1 MIYKSFIVICLFF
14 IGCKPEKKEP
24 LILLDYIP
32 QNTIAAFQ
40 LKDQNMLKNA
50 ITNLPFLEALV
61 KINDSLYSDLNA
73 LIPNEFPS
81 NSLLFLTPEGKKNIA
96 ASFMY
101 KSTSIDTFP
110 KKIIGRFIYDDV
122 SVIVKEVDNKKIFHA
137 TIQNINVL
145 SCSKLVLENSIRNI
159 KSNKRGIQ
167 DTQLYKL
174 AGLSDVNTT
183 LSFYL
188 QNEIIGILKDLFPKT
203 DLFPFVASSW
213 FYFDFNTKKN
223 PFTLDGVSFI
233 SDSIPDELSLLR
245 NLEAKVL
252 ISPNYIPQTF
262 DSYLALAVSDYK
274 TLEDNFKKYSRHKN
288 TPLNKINFDLFSSL
302 DEIAWLKYNSN
313 KAIYLHL
320 NNSENILLDLF
331 IDSIN
336 SSKFRGVAIKDQ
348 NLPEDFIKFL
358 EAFGMP
364 FKPNYVSK
372 IDDVLIYASNKI
384 FLKQLIGIKLDENTL
399 DNDFNFKSLKKDLA
413 DNSTFLWVGNTSNLK
428 NEWKET
434 S

>member
-1 MIYKSFIVICLFF
+1 MFNKAFIVVCLLF

-24 LILLDYIP
+24 LLLLDFVP

-50 ITNLPFLEALV
+50 ITNLPFLEFIL

-73 LIPNEFPS
+73 LIPKEFPS
-81 NSLLFLTPEGKKNIA
+81 NSMLLLTPEGKKNIA

-101 KSTSIDTFP
+101 KSTLIDTLP
-110 KKIIGRFIYDDV
+110 KKIIDQFIYDN
-122 SVIVKEVDNKKIFHA
+122 VKVNVEEVGNKKIFHA

-159 KSNKRGIQ
+159 KSRKRGIQ
-167 DTQLYKL
+167 DVQFYNL
-174 AGLSDVNTT
+174 AGLTDDNTP

-188 QNEIIGILKDLFPKT
+188 QKEIISVLKDLFPKT
-203 DLFPFVASSW
+203 HLFPFVASSW
-213 FYFDFNTKKN
+213 FYFDFNTKKD

-233 SDSIPDELSLLR
+233 NDSIPDELSLLK
-245 NLEAKVL
+245 NLEAKPLV
-252 ISPNYIPQTF
+252 SPNYIPQTF

-288 TPLNKINFDLFSSL
+288 TPLNQINFDFLSSL

-320 NNSENILLDLF
+320 NNSNNIPSDLF

-336 SSKFRGVAIKDQ
+336 SSKFRGVTLKIK
-348 NLPEDFIKFL
+348 NFL
-358 EAFGMP
+358 R
-364 FKPNYVSK
+364 
-372 IDDVLIYASNKI
+372 
-384 FLKQLIGIKLDENTL
+384 TL
-399 DNDFNFKSLKKDLA
+399 
-413 DNSTFLWVGNTSNLK
+413 
-428 NEWKET
+428 
-434 S
+434 